1 MDSSSSWS
9 SNPRWIHDVFI
20 NFRPQDTSNTF
31 VSHLIHAFTKAGINT
46 YIHDQLR
53 MGTELEPELLRAIEK
68 SRLSILVFSKNYTES
83 SWCLKELQKIIE
95 CRTTL
100 GQRVVSVFYDVYPS
114 VVRHQN
120 GSFGKKLKATAKRI
134 CFDSRTRKRE
144 MVASWKS
151 ALKEAANFPCWHV
164 PNYR

>member
-9 SNPRWIHDVFI
+9 SNSRWIRDVFI
-20 NFRPQDTSNTF
+20 NFRPQDNSNTF
-31 VSHLIHAFTKAGINT
+31 VSHITHAFTKAGINAF
-46 YIHDQLR
+46 IDDQLH
-53 MGTELEPELLRAIEK
+53 MGTELEPELLRTIEK

-95 CRTTL
+95 CRRNL
-100 GQRVVSVFYDVYPS
+100 GQRVVSVFYDVYLS

-134 CFDSRTRKRE
+134 CFNSRTRKRE
-144 MVASWKS
+144 MLTSWKS
-151 ALKEAANFPCWHV
+151 ALKEAAGFCV
-164 PNYR
+164 S